1 MAQDFPFEGLRSVEV
16 TTPDLAKAVAFY
28 TETWGLVE
36 AARDGRSVWL
46 RGSGSDPYV
55 LRLTQGEATGV
66 ASLTFRAA
74 SGIDLTALRDRMV
87 AAGGTAEGDIATLED
102 HGRGTGFALR
112 DPSGRL
118 YRVVQDDA
126 QVAPIKET
134 GRHMPD
140 RLAHVNINTC
150 DLDADIRFL
159 EQGLGFVL
167 TDRSKMM
174 GFLRTNSDHHSIVL
188 AIADVDTLNHIAFNH
203 PDWEAVMKASGRMCD
218 AGFGIGW
225 GPGRHGPGDNVF
237 LYFIDPFGMVI
248 EHTAEV
254 LQVDDTYRVGGPED
268 WTWPQGRID
277 QWGIAAPKTD
287 ACKKAQL
294 AIPFL

>member
-1 MAQDFPFEGLRSVEV
+1 MTYDFPFEGLRSVEV
-16 TTPDLAKAVAFY
+16 ETPDLAAAVAFY
-28 TETWGLVE
+28 TDIWGLEE
-36 AARDGRSVWL
+36 ASHDTESVWL
-46 RGSGSDPYV
+46 RASGSDPYI
-55 LRLTQGEATGV
+55 LRLTQSEATGV
-66 ASLTFRAA
+66 LSMTFRATA
-74 SGIDLTALRDRMV
+74 GTDLAALRDRMV
-87 AAGGTAEGDIATLED
+87 AAGGTAEGEISVLQD
-102 HGRGTGFALR
+102 HGGGTGFAVR
-112 DPSGRL
+112 DPSERL
-118 YRVVQDDA
+118 YRVVQGDA
-126 QVAPIKET
+126 QVAPILDA

-150 DLDADIRFL
+150 DLEADIRFL

-188 AIADVDTLNHIAFNH
+188 AIAEVDTLNHIAFNH
-203 PDWEAVMKASGRMCD
+203 SDWEAVMKASGRMCD
-218 AGFGIGW
+218 AGFNIGW

-254 LQVDDTYRVGGPED
+254 LQVDSTYSVGGPED
-268 WTWPQGRID
+268 WTWAQGRTD
-277 QWGIAAPKTD
+277 QWGIAPSKTE

>member
-1 MAQDFPFEGLRSVEV
+1 MSDEFPLEGLRSVEV
-16 TTPDLAKAVAFY
+16 VTPDLAAAVAFY
-28 TETWGLVE
+28 TDTWGLEE
-36 AARDGRSVWL
+36 ASRDSDTVWL
-46 RGSGSDPYV
+46 RASGSDPYV
-55 LRLTQGEATGV
+55 LRLTQGKATGV
-66 ASLTFRAA
+66 LSMTFRAA
-74 SGIDLTALRDRMV
+74 TGTDLAGLRDRMV
-87 AAGGTAEGDIATLED
+87 AAGGTAEGEISVLQD
-102 HGRGTGFALR
+102 HGGGAGFALR

-118 YRVVQDDA
+118 YRFVQGDA
-126 QVAPIKET
+126 QVAPILDKE
-134 GRHMPD
+134 RHMSD

-150 DLDADIRFL
+150 DLEADIRFL

-188 AIADVDTLNHIAFNH
+188 AIAEVDTLNHIAFNH

-218 AGFGIGW
+218 AGFSIGW

-237 LYFIDPFGMVI
+237 LYFVDPFGMVI

-254 LQVDDTYRVGGPED
+254 LQVDGTYSVGAPKD
-268 WTWPQGRID
+268 WTWARGRSD
-277 QWGIAAPKTD
+277 QWGIAPSKTE
-287 ACKKAQL
+287 ACKTAQL